1 MADQRE
7 VCLWLCSEYSRRGLS
22 LGFLF
27 NISSFYKLIKT
38 SRMTQETHLFTLQR
52 RTAPPG
58 KTQIRLIYLRELK
71 RDAASDRK
79 RVNILKI
86 RSSDA
91 CRSLSL
97 PT

>member
-1 MADQRE
+1 
-7 VCLWLCSEYSRRGLS
+7 
-22 LGFLF
+22 
-27 NISSFYKLIKT
+27 
-38 SRMTQETHLFTLQR
+38 MTQETRLFTLRR

-58 KTQIRLIYLRELK
+58 KNEIRLIYLRELK

-91 CRSLSL
+91 CRSLSR

>member
-1 MADQRE
+1 
-7 VCLWLCSEYSRRGLS
+7 
-22 LGFLF
+22 
-27 NISSFYKLIKT
+27 
-38 SRMTQETHLFTLQR
+38 MTQEIRLFTLPR
-52 RTAPPG
+52 RMAPPS
-58 KTQIRLIYLRELK
+58 KNQIRLIYLRELK